1 MKEHS
6 SEFLVAG
13 FSTGILNL
21 SNILQ
26 MYAILFHKIRKK
38 QVGLAIFSL
47 CDAPM
52 KSVNW
57 DNKQR
62 VYCKH
67 TERGEARVN
76 TFLIFSVQKTKTCI
90 VIRSQVACLNRRANI
105 NWLLQNFELKYT

>member
-1 MKEHS
+1 MKDHS

-21 SNILQ
+21 SNMLQ
-26 MYAILFHKIRKK
+26 ISAILFHKFRKK
-38 QVGLAIFSL
+38 QTGLAIFSF

-67 TERGEARVN
+67 TERGDASVN

-90 VIRSQVACLNRRANI
+90 VIRSQVAYLNKRANV
-105 NWLLQNFELKYT
+105 NWLLQNCEIK

>member
-1 MKEHS
+1 MKDHS
-6 SEFLVAG
+6 SEILVAG

-21 SNILQ
+21 ATILQ
-26 MYAILFHKIRKK
+26 MSAVLAHKIRKK
-38 QVGLAIFSL
+38 QIGIAIFSL

-76 TFLIFSVQKTKTCI
+76 SFLIISVPRT
-90 VIRSQVACLNRRANI
+90 
-105 NWLLQNFELKYT
+105 